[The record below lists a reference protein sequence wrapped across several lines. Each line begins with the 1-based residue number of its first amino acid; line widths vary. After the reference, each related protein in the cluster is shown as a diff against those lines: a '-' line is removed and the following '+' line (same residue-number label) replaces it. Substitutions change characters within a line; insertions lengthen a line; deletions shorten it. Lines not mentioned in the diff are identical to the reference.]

1 MKNIQIH
8 FKNYTRLIAIITLTL
23 TIAVSSAIKV
33 IDVTERLS
41 KTAVS
46 ELNAIS
52 LRIDL
57 HILISSDKIEAL
69 RNLII
74 DRH

>member
-1 MKNIQIH
+1 MKNMSIH
-8 FKNYTRLIAIITLTL
+8 LKKYTSLVAIITLTL
-23 TIAVSSAIKV
+23 TIAVASAIKV

-46 ELNAIS
+46 ELNSIS